1 MKLGILG
8 SGMVGKAL
16 GGKLVELGHE
26 VVMGTREAAKLSEW
40 LAEVGGGARAGTF
53 AEAASHGE
61 IIFNATNGSGAL
73 EALQLAGEAN
83 LNGKI
88 LVDISNPLDFSKGM
102 PPSLFVCNTDSLG
115 EQIQRAFPN
124 VKVVKSLN
132 TLTAPLMVNPQLV
145 GNGEHTIFVS
155 GNDADAK
162 ATVVN
167 FLKREFGWRDVL
179 DLGDIKTARGVEM
192 VLPLWINLYGHL
204 GTGMLQF
211 RVVR

>member
-26 VVMGTREAAKLSEW
+26 VMMGTREPAKLREW
-40 LAEVGGGARAGTF
+40 LGQVGGHARVGTF
-53 AEAASHGE
+53 AEAAAHGE
-61 IIFNATNGSGAL
+61 IIFNATNGMGAL
-73 EALQLAGEAN
+73 EALKLAGEAN

-102 PPSLFVCNTDSLG
+102 PPSLSVCNTDSLG
-115 EQIQRAFPN
+115 EQIQQAFPN

-145 GNGEHTIFVS
+145 GEGEHTIFVS

-162 ATVVN
+162 AQVAD
-167 FLKREFGWRDVL
+167 FLQREFGWKDVL

-192 VLPLWINLYGHL
+192 VLPLWINLYGKL

-211 RVVR
+211 KVVR

>member
-26 VVMGTREAAKLSEW
+26 VMMGTREPAKLTEW
-40 LAEVGGGARAGTF
+40 LAQVGGTARVGTF
-53 AEAASHGE
+53 AEAANHGE
-61 IIFNATNGSGAL
+61 IIFNATNGVGAL
-73 EALQLAGEAN
+73 EALNLAGAAN

-102 PPSLFVCNTDSLG
+102 PPSLSVCNTDSLG

-132 TLTAPLMVNPQLV
+132 TLTAPLMVNPHLV

-192 VLPLWINLYGHL
+192 VLPLWITLYGQL

-211 RVVR
+211 KVVR